1 MNFLDFVAMIGYLI
15 RFVGLLVFGV
25 AVAWFSLTSYRQ
37 AGERWQLQIAI
48 YLGLLF
54 FAVFLGHYASAAG
67 LGGFAL
73 GAGAGLLYWGL
84 RKEEAP
90 AEED

>member
-1 MNFLDFVAMIGYLI
+1 MNFMDFVALAGYIMRLL
-15 RFVGLLVFGV
+15 GLLVFGV
-25 AVAWFSLTSYRQ
+25 AAAWFTLTAYRQ

-54 FAVFLGHYASAAG
+54 FTALLARFASAAG
-67 LGGFAL
+67 LGGFTL
-73 GAGAGLLYWGL
+73 GTGAGLLYWGL

-90 AEED
+90 DEDD

>member
-1 MNFLDFVAMIGYLI
+1 MSFMDFVALAGYAL
-15 RFVGLLVFGV
+15 RLLGLLVFGV
-25 AVAWFSLTSYRQ
+25 AIAWFTLTAYRQ
-37 AGERWQLQIAI
+37 AGERWQMQIAI

-54 FAVFLGHYASAAG
+54 FAALLARLASAAG

-84 RKEEAP
+84 RKEEVSD
-90 AEED
+90 EDD